1 MGEFLDT
8 VKKYLGN
15 GRWMWVLVVAV
26 LLVVIG
32 ISGALLW
39 PVIRPKPEP
48 QFMKVPASATATQTQ
63 TPAALPPVS
72 EDVKEQ
78 IAAEL
83 GASSV
88 AAVSMSYTKDTSHIS
103 VTEAVGANDF
113 KTYLFVKGEDGSWS
127 RQ

>member
-1 MGEFLDT
+1 MGELLGT

-15 GRWMWVLVVAV
+15 GRWMWVLVVVV

-63 TPAALPPVS
+63 TPAALPAVS
-72 EDVKEQ
+72 DDVKQQ
-78 IAAEL
+78 IATEL
-83 GASSV
+83 GAESI
-88 AAVSMSYTKDTSHIS
+88 AAISMSYTKDTSHVS
-103 VTEAVGANDF
+103 VTQAVGANDF
-113 KTYLFVKGEDGSWS
+113 KTYLFVKGEDGTWS
-127 RQ
+127 KQ